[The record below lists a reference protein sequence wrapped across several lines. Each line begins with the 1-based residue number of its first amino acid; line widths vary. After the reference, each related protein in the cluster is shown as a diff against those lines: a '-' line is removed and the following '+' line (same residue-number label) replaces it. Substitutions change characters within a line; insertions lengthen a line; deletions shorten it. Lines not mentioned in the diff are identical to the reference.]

1 MGSGRMVVICANTGK
16 EKLRGIPRDKWFLT
30 QVEKHL
36 AASNTSKPQ
45 TQIEL
50 DLFVHSQWKLT
61 LFGWLSN
68 QF

>member
-1 MGSGRMVVICANTGK
+1 MVVICANTGK

-50 DLFVHSQWKLT
+50 DLFVHSQ
-61 LFGWLSN
+61 
-68 QF
+68 